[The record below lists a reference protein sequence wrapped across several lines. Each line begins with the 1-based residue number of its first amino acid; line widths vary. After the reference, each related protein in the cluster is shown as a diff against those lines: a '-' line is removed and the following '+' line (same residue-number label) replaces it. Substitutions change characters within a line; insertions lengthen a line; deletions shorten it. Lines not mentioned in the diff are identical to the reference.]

1 MCVVCQEGKNLVTV
15 RFLVSAIM
23 APHLRAIL
31 AFIRMSIHHLR
42 ATLPLE
48 VEDIPHL
55 LTIYQ
60 LSNSHQ
66 NLPFLVVVKKRM
78 MERSHPCRDHMLC
91 FTGCQP
97 KHHQCTAEAR

>member
-1 MCVVCQEGKNLVTV
+1 MGRGTHTFTPPAHGLFLIDIVAV

-31 AFIRMSIHHLR
+31 AFIRMSIHHLK

-60 LSNSHQ
+60 LSNSH
-66 NLPFLVVVKKRM
+66 LDILLLTT
-78 MERSHPCRDHMLC
+78 D
-91 FTGCQP
+91 GD
-97 KHHQCTAEAR
+97 

>member
-48 VEDIPHL
+48 VEDIPLCWL
-55 LTIYQ
+55 LRPSVREKSLIS
-60 LSNSHQ
+60 LLKDAS
-66 NLPFLVVVKKRM
+66 LLK
-78 MERSHPCRDHMLC
+78 
-91 FTGCQP
+91 
-97 KHHQCTAEAR
+97 